1 MKRPKLT
8 PEDRAIAGLPAEGG
22 KPETP
27 PALEWRDAKVP
38 KDRKEFAE
46 MLAKA
51 CARNLELACEPKA
64 LTDAIKASVDAFK
77 IIYGEG
83 AQEEEYGSGL
93 RAPGSQNGASPHV

>member
-83 AQEEEYGSGL
+83 EKDEGWGSGL
-93 RAPGSQNGASPHV
+93 QGTGSQNGVAAHV